1 MKAMVQGKE
10 KYFVGVDV
18 GTGSARAGVFDI
30 EGNLIASAAHDIEV
44 FRYPGDMVEQ
54 SSDNIWDCVCASV
67 KSALKASGFAQTD
80 IWGLG
85 FDATC
90 SLVVLDKD
98 DQPLSVSQTGKNDQ
112 NVMVWMDHRAA
123 DQADRINATGHRVL
137 DYVGGRISP
146 EMETPKLLWLKEQ
159 IPETYNGAGRFFDLV
174 DFLTWRATDD
184 PSRSVCTVTCK
195 WTYLAHENAW
205 DANYFET
212 IGLNE
217 LVDENFERIGTSIVD
232 AGTPLGGGLT
242 PKAASE
248 LGLLPWLPVGAGL
261 LDAHAGGVGTIG
273 APESDDATVSRM
285 AYVFGTSACTMS
297 STPEPSFVRGVW
309 GPYYSAMVP
318 GLWLIEGG
326 QSAAGEA
333 LAQLVKF
340 HPAYADA
347 KAGAV
352 QEGKHVLDYLVDKA
366 ALQISVPS
374 EAINLAKDL
383 VVVPEFLGNRA
394 PFADPSAKAI
404 ISGLDMDHSE
414 DALIGLYV
422 AGIAG
427 LGYGLRQILEAQ
439 TAKGVQPDL
448 VVMSGGAA
456 ENPIVKQLLCDASG
470 IPFAESGSPEP
481 VLLGSAML
489 GAVAAESFLN
499 LEDAMEKMSS
509 LGEGFAP
516 AGGVTKELHAQKFQ
530 IFEALQ
536 ASARKTQGTKS

>member
-248 LGLLPWLPVGAGL
+248 LGA
-261 LDAHAGGVGTIG
+261 
-273 APESDDATVSRM
+273 
-285 AYVFGTSACTMS
+285 F
-297 STPEPSFVRGVW
+297 
-309 GPYYSAMVP
+309 
-318 GLWLIEGG
+318 
-326 QSAAGEA
+326 
-333 LAQLVKF
+333 
-340 HPAYADA
+340 
-347 KAGAV
+347 AV
-352 QEGKHVLDYLVDKA
+352 
-366 ALQISVPS
+366 
-374 EAINLAKDL
+374 
-383 VVVPEFLGNRA
+383 
-394 PFADPSAKAI
+394 
-404 ISGLDMDHSE
+404 
-414 DALIGLYV
+414 V
-422 AGIAG
+422 AG
-427 LGYGLRQILEAQ
+427 R
-439 TAKGVQPDL
+439 
-448 VVMSGGAA
+448 GGA
-456 ENPIVKQLLCDASG
+456 
-470 IPFAESGSPEP
+470 
-481 VLLGSAML
+481 LGR
-489 GAVAAESFLN
+489 
-499 LEDAMEKMSS
+499 
-509 LGEGFAP
+509 
-516 AGGVTKELHAQKFQ
+516 TCWRCWHYW
-530 IFEALQ
+530 
-536 ASARKTQGTKS
+536 GTWI